1 MGLHGQK
8 LFREL
13 IRSLRK
19 RARKSIL
26 CRTKPQGSTLPA
38 KVFIGGAIKS
48 AVRNGAGAFYAEFAF
63 RQTSFYLLRFLN

>member
-13 IRSLRK
+13 
-19 RARKSIL
+19 
-26 CRTKPQGSTLPA
+26 TFPA
-38 KVFIGGAIKS
+38 KVFIGGVIKN